1 MYGSAN
7 NATLSRRRLLQFLA
21 ASGAAASLAACAG
34 PGTARPAASATLNTS
49 NKTGKVS
56 FAHWRAEDKDVFA
69 KLITQF
75 KTANPGIDITQD
87 ISTST
92 DYQAQALQRMRS
104 GAIGDVAPAFRGSQF
119 ESFVS
124 SGLFTD
130 LSATG
135 LTDKYTANLIT
146 SGAEN
151 GKQYGY
157 PYQIVLPMPLINTDI
172 LSSAGVSSIPTDWD
186 SYLAML
192 EAIKSKGITPIAFPG
207 GDAGNA
213 GQLFNSMIMNVA
225 PSDDMC
231 AKIQSGQYK
240 CTDDWFVQML
250 TYYQQLAPYMQPN
263 SAGTAVEPA
272 EQLFATGK
280 AAILATGSYHIAAVR
295 KLGAKFPI
303 DLAPPITSA
312 KGKAK
317 YEGTYNATFILG
329 INSASKVQGAALAW
343 LQFLSDPAN
352 AGVYANDTAQFT
364 PVKGVQYTNPDLKAL
379 EPWLDRKTLLAPR
392 YQFSDL
398 DMEHAVEASAVKVLA
413 GTAPAQAAEDAQK
426 VVDQRVKAK

>member
-1 MYGSAN
+1 MSDFSQ
-7 NATLSRRRLLQFLA
+7 NAPLSRRRMLQLFA
-21 ASGAAASLAACAG
+21 VTGAAASLAACAG
-34 PGTARPAASATLNTS
+34 PGSTKPGAGSSLNTA
-49 NKTGKVS
+49 NKSGKVS

-69 KLITQF
+69 KLIDKF
-75 KTANPGIDITQD
+75 KQANPDIDVTQD
-87 ISTST
+87 ITTST
-92 DYQAQALQRMRS
+92 DYQAQALQRIRS

-124 SGLFTD
+124 SGIFTD
-130 LSATG
+130 LGTSG

-157 PYQIVLPMPLINTDI
+157 PYQIVLPMPVVNTDI
-172 LSSAGVSSIPTDWD
+172 LGNAGISSIPTDWD

-192 EAIKSKGITPIAFPG
+192 EAIKSKGITPVAFPG
-207 GDAGNA
+207 ADAGNA

-231 AKIQSGQYK
+231 TKIQSGELK
-240 CTDDWFVQML
+240 CTDDWFLQML
-250 TYYQQLAPYMQPN
+250 RYYRQLAPYMQPN
-263 SAGTAVEPA
+263 SAGSAVEPA

-280 AAILATGSYHIAAVR
+280 AAILATGSYHVAAVR
-295 KLGAKFPI
+295 KLGAKFPV

-312 KGKAK
+312 KGKAR
-317 YEGTYNATFILG
+317 YEGTYNSTFILG

-352 AGVYANDTAQFT
+352 ATAYANATAQFS
-364 PVKGVQYTNPDLKAL
+364 PVKGVEYTDPDLKAL
-379 EPWLDRKTLLAPR
+379 RPWLDKKTILAPR
-392 YQFSDL
+392 YQFTDL
-398 DMEHAVEASAVKVLA
+398 DVQHAVEAAAVKVLG
-413 GTAPAQAAEDAQK
+413 GTDPAKAADDAQK
-426 VVDQRVKAK
+426 VVDQHVKAK

>member
-1 MYGSAN
+1 MSDFK
-7 NATLSRRRLLQFLA
+7 TTPLSRRGLLQLFA
-21 ASGAAASLAACAG
+21 VTGAAASLAACAG
-34 PGTARPAASATLNTS
+34 PGSTKPAAGGSLNTA

-69 KLITQF
+69 KLISQF
-75 KTANPGIDITQD
+75 QQANPGIEVAQD

-119 ESFVS
+119 DSFVS
-124 SGLFTD
+124 SGLFMD
-130 LSATG
+130 LSSTG
-135 LTDKYTANLIT
+135 LTEKYTANLIS
-146 SGAEN
+146 SGAQN

-157 PYQIVLPMPLINTDI
+157 PYQIVLPMPIVNTDI
-172 LSSAGVSSIPTDWD
+172 LNSAGISSIPTDWD

-207 GDAGNA
+207 ADAGNA

-250 TYYQQLAPYMQPN
+250 KYYQQLAPYVQPN
-263 SAGTAVEPA
+263 SAGTAAEPA

-280 AAILATGSYHIAAVR
+280 AAILATGSYHIATVR
-295 KLGAKFPI
+295 TLGAKFPI
-303 DLAPPITSA
+303 DLAPPITAA

-352 AGVYANDTAQFT
+352 AGTYANDSAQFS
-364 PVKGVQYTNPDLKAL
+364 PVKGIQYTNPDLKRL
-379 EPWLDRKTLLAPR
+379 QPWLEKKTILAPR
-392 YQFSDL
+392 YQFTDL
-398 DMEHAVEASAVKVLA
+398 DMEHAVEAAGVRVLS
-413 GTAPAQAAEDAQK
+413 GTDPAQAAADAQK